1 MRLQLGSL
9 AAGLLLLLSGCGMMG
24 GTGGGIGVNF
34 TPSQLGF
41 EVDTDGTIVVATT
54 QVTFSNPAGGRAAR
68 IVGYEITYVQLAGT
82 PIPGI
87 ENEIFNY
94 EMLDIEVPAGYECLD
109 VEATAC
115 GVLERRMADSTSEP
129 MNLVTLAG
137 GVAVAMLESG
147 HSVVRADI
155 TFHGRRD
162 SASFEIPGQVTV
174 TYPVAVED

>member
-24 GTGGGIGVNF
+24 GTAGGIGVHF
-34 TPSQLGF
+34 SPSQLGF

-54 QVTFSNPAGGRAAR
+54 QVTFSNSAGSRAAR
-68 IVGYEITYVQLAGT
+68 IIGYEITYVQLAGT

-87 ENEIFNY
+87 ENVIFNDG
-94 EMLDIEVPAGYECLD
+94 MLDIEVPAGYECVD
-109 VEATAC
+109 DETIVC
-115 GVLERRMADSTSEP
+115 GPLERRPADSTSEP
-129 MNLVTLAG
+129 TNLVTLPG
-137 GVAVAMLESG
+137 GVAVAMLDSG

-155 TFHGRRD
+155 TFHARRD
-162 SASFEIPGQVTV
+162 SASFTIPGQVTV